1 MFDYDASDSST
12 ADSDGAK
19 SAVAKYSWLYS
30 IYSFPNMILPLF
42 GGFMVDKL
50 GVRVG
55 AFCFSLT
62 LVLGQAMCALSG
74 VLSGHPNFD
83 GENVYILMLLGRFIF
98 ALGGENL
105 IVA

>member
-1 MFDYDASDSST
+1 MFDYDASNSSK
-12 ADSDGAK
+12 ADSDQAK

-55 AFCFSLT
+55 AFVFSL
-62 LVLGQAMCALSG
+62 V
-74 VLSGHPNFD
+74 
-83 GENVYILMLLGRFIF
+83 
-98 ALGGENL
+98 L
-105 IVA
+105 IVG

>member
-12 ADSDGAK
+12 EDSDQAK

-55 AFCFSLT
+55 AFCFSLI
-62 LVLGQAMCALSG
+62 LVLGQAMCTLSG

-83 GENVYILMLLGRFIF
+83 GESVYMLMLLGRFIF

-105 IVA
+105 NVA